1 MNNRPWG
8 LIKLIILHKKKTV
21 VSDETY
27 ALNITEIEDDF
38 NIKQIPFKKTS
49 LSIFIILIVTF
60 CLPQSTVGIKAK
72 LSKMKNWSK
81 NKRNLE
87 NKEIFFINSYYFLY
101 WLQSSSSFFR

>member
-1 MNNRPWG
+1 MASGLQYIPKKVIRNDNYIGKSNWNNHAN
-8 LIKLIILHKKKTV
+8 ITF
-21 VSDETY
+21 DEFKIFDR

-72 LSKMKNWSK
+72 LSKMKN
-81 NKRNLE
+81 
-87 NKEIFFINSYYFLY
+87 
-101 WLQSSSSFFR
+101 